1 MNLYLHNTLTK
12 SKELFTPINPDMVGI
27 YSCGPTVY
35 GEPHIGN
42 MRKYFI
48 DDLLKNVI
56 KYVLWLPTTHVVNI
70 TDVGHLTGENEWDAD
85 HGEDKME
92 KWARRDGIT
101 AWDVAKKYEA
111 LFHENCRLLKLDP
124 FDVTPRATE
133 HIAEQ
138 IEMVQQLEAKWYT
151 YVIDGDGIYMDT
163 SKVENYGVLV
173 WQKHLDWLVGWAR
186 VDLGWRKNHTDFAL
200 WKFNMTGLK
209 RDMERDSPWW
219 VGFPWWHIECSAMS
233 IKYLWKHFDIHT
245 WGIDHIPVHHT
256 NEIAQ
261 SQCSCSEKPR
271 VNYWLHYQFL
281 NIGWERIA
289 KSVGNVVT
297 IADVIDKW
305 YKVEDLRMFYL
316 QNHYRSFQD
325 FTWEWLESA
334 KAMRQNLIKKFS
346 QYQIIEKEP
355 DLELIDF
362 LKEQLCDDL
371 NTAGMIGRL
380 FASFDV
386 MDDEIATAIK
396 WLDDHVLK
404 LWLFDPIEK
413 VEAPAEI
420 QALADQRRQAKLNK
434 DYTKADE
441 IRSQLTALWWSML
454 DGKDWYTLEKI

>member
-1 MNLYLHNTLTK
+1 MNLYLYNTLTK
-12 SKELFTPINPDMVGI
+12 SKELFTPINPEMVGI

-70 TDVGHLTGENEWDAD
+70 TDVWHLTGENEWDAD

-133 HIAEQ
+133 HIREQ
-138 IEMVQQLEAKWYT
+138 IEMIQQLEDKWYT
-151 YVIDGDGIYMDT
+151 YSIEWDGIYMDT
-163 SKVENYGVLV
+163 SKVEHYGVLV
-173 WQKHLDWLVGWAR
+173 WQKHIDGLQSWAR
-186 VDLGWRKNHTDFAL
+186 VGNDGRHNPTDFAL
-200 WKFNMTGLK
+200 WKFNMTGRK

-233 IKYLWKHFDIHT
+233 IKYLWTHFDIHT

-261 SQCSCSEKPR
+261 SQCSCASTPW

-281 NIGWERIA
+281 NSWGEKIS
-289 KSVGNVVT
+289 KSLGND
-297 IADVIDKW
+297 IKLQQIIDRG
-305 YKVEDLRMFYL
+305 YAMEDLRMFYL
-316 QNHYRSFQD
+316 QAHYRSFQD
-325 FTWEWLESA
+325 FTWEWLDAA
-334 KAMRQNLIKKFS
+334 KATRLNLKKKLS
-346 QYQIIEKEP
+346 QYQLSLVGL
-355 DLELIDF
+355 DLELVDF

-386 MDDEIATAIK
+386 MDNEIATAIK
-396 WLDDHVLK
+396 WLDDHILK
-404 LWLFDPIEK
+404 LSLFEIEQSI
-413 VEAPAEI
+413 EAPAEI
-420 QALADQRRQAKLNK
+420 KALADQRRQAKLNK
-434 DYTKADE
+434 DYSKADE
-441 IRSQLTALWWSML
+441 IRGQLTQWWWSML
-454 DGKDWYTLEKI
+454 DGKDSYTLEKI